1 LYFPHAAWPEDDR
14 KRWDAAFKTGIDL
27 FDDRGPAVHLA
38 ERTRRQSQYAY
49 GKFLAFLSARHHH
62 LLARTPAERVS
73 HKVIEEYVKWQPS
86 SCGGITIANYL
97 NHLQCTLRYICPT
110 EDWSW
115 LLKIAKRIAIQAK
128 RKPEKHHLVTSET
141 LYALGME
148 LMNRAVANGKSART
162 RSVQTRYRDGLI
174 IALLALI
181 PLRRRTLAAL
191 RIGKH
196 LVRSGDLWVLD
207 IPAEDIKTK
216 RATEYPISA
225 ELSGRIDFYLN
236 RIRPQIPGARTHD
249 YLWASSRSRLMGDGS
264 IYNSVRRRTRKA
276 LGFPVNL
283 HRFRRAA
290 ATFWSAQDPAN
301 VRGVKDLLG
310 HASFGTTEKYY
321 IMSQS
326 RIAGRSLARVVKQRS
341 ASRASIIARGRRS
354 SRTANSAQSPSSR

>member
-1 LYFPHAAWPEDDR
+1 
-14 KRWDAAFKTGIDL
+14 
-27 FDDRGPAVHLA
+27 
-38 ERTRRQSQYAY
+38 
-49 GKFLAFLSARHHH
+49 
-62 LLARTPAERVS
+62 
-73 HKVIEEYVKWQPS
+73 
-86 SCGGITIANYL
+86 
-97 NHLQCTLRYICPT
+97 
-110 EDWSW
+110 
-115 LLKIAKRIAIQAK
+115 LKIAKRIATQAK

-148 LMNRAVANGKSART
+148 LMDRAFANGKSAKT
-162 RSVQTRYRDGLI
+162 RSVQTSYRDGLM
-174 IALLALI
+174 IALLALV

-196 LVRSGDLWVLD
+196 LVRSGDLWLLD

-216 RATEYPISA
+216 RPIEYPISA

-249 YLWASSRSRLMGDGS
+249 YLWASSHGRSMSDGS

-283 HRFRRAA
+283 HSFRRAA
-290 ATFWSAQDPAN
+290 ATLWSARDPAN

-310 HASFGTTEKYY
+310 HASFVTTEKYY

-326 RIAGRSLARVVKQRS
+326 RIAGRALARVVRNVGKGN
-341 ASRASIIARGRRS
+341 IIS
-354 SRTANSAQSPSSR
+354 

>member
-1 LYFPHAAWPEDDR
+1 MRRARLYLPYAAWPEDDR
-14 KRWDAAFKTGIDL
+14 TRWDAAFKAGTDL
-27 FDDRGPAVHLA
+27 FDDRGPATHLA
-38 ERTRRQSQYAY
+38 ERTRLQLQYAY
-49 GKFLAFLSARHHH
+49 GKFLAFLSARHRH
-62 LLARTPAERVS
+62 LLARTPAERVDR
-73 HKVIEEYVKWQPS
+73 KVIEEYVKWQPS

-97 NHLQCTLRYICPT
+97 NHLQSTLRYICPS

-115 LLKIAKRIAIQAK
+115 LLKIAKRIATQAK
-128 RKPEKHHLVTSET
+128 RKPEKHSLVTSET

-148 LMNRAVANGKSART
+148 LMDRAIADGKSART
-162 RSVQTRYRDGLI
+162 RSVQTKYRDGLM

-196 LVRSGDLWVLD
+196 LVRSGDVWLLD

-216 RATEYPISA
+216 RPIEYPISA

-236 RIRPQIPGARTHD
+236 QIRPQIPGSGTHD
-249 YLWASSRSRLMGDGS
+249 YLWASSRGRPMGDRS
-264 IYNSVRRRTRKA
+264 IYNSVRRRTRKT

-290 ATFWSAQDPAN
+290 ATFWSTRDPAN

-310 HASFGTTEKYY
+310 HASFGTTETYY

-326 RIAGRSLARVVKQRS
+326 RVAGRALARVVSNGKRPV
-341 ASRASIIARGRRS
+341 AR
-354 SRTANSAQSPSSR
+354 